1 MRKSIKKIYVVFPN
15 GEIKHTTLYEGQFI
29 LNNNKQQP
37 VKQIKNIGYTFL

>member
-37 VKQIKNIGYTFL
+37 VMKKRIGYIFV